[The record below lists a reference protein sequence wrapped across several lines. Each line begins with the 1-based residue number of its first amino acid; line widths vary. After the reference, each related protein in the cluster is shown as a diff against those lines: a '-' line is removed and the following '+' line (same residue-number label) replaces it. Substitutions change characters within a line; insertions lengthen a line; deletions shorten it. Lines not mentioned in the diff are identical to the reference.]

1 MVRQYEL
8 YLVLRPD
15 FDYEKPSS
23 REELVT
29 KILGSDHITI
39 KDIQMGGKKQ
49 LSYPMKKHT
58 EGIEMVV
65 QIESPKVVVSDIEK
79 RVQLGT
85 DVLRFLLTVK
95 E

>member
-23 REELVT
+23 REELAA
-29 KILGSDHITI
+29 KLLGSDHISI
-39 KDIQMGGKKQ
+39 KDIQVNGKKQ
-49 LSYPMKKHT
+49 LSYPIKKHT
-58 EGIEMVV
+58 EGVEMVV
-65 QIESPKVVVSDIEK
+65 QFESQRMVVSDIEK